1 MCKPKEGATWF
12 PQLETSFQD
21 SLPYEAGSEA
31 GVTDRITKDRWM
43 QESGETEHRGTTTH
57 HGEFKTSVTKKGNGF
72 FLIFFFFVLSITF
85 GCTGCLPCCT
95 WAFSSCGKWG
105 LLPSCSVQA
114 SHCSGFSCGRAWA
127 LGCAGFNSCCAQ
139 A

>member
-72 FLIFFFFVLSITF
+72 FLIFFFLYYLLLLAALGVFRAARGLS
-85 GCTGCLPCCT
+85 L
-95 WAFSSCGKWG
+95 
-105 LLPSCSVQA
+105 VVA
-114 SHCSGFSCGRAWA
+114 SGGFSLVVACRLLTAVDSLVAEHG
-127 LGCAGFNSCCAQ
+127 L
-139 A
+139 